1 MCVCAHHGDREL
13 ENRDKEQCLQR
24 LTQVFAHGP
33 HDTILHL
40 SDPPIVLTSASPGD
54 VGGQLLRLP
63 SQIFLGLPELI
74 SMGRRLS
81 YYSLVTWPA
90 VLVRKVTTPDL
101 RGMQSHACARTQTS
115 HPENAH
121 PCWGPPLTGHNWR
134 PLTNPE
140 PEQGC
145 SPIWGVSCCAV
156 VILLRVAR
164 RKTEADTQCQHK
176 GLTAT

>member
-101 RGMQSHACARTQTS
+101 RGMQSQCLCQDMDEPPRECPSLLGTPTDRPQLEAS
-115 HPENAH
+115 HKP
-121 PCWGPPLTGHNWR
+121 
-134 PLTNPE
+134 
-140 PEQGC
+140 
-145 SPIWGVSCCAV
+145 
-156 VILLRVAR
+156 
-164 RKTEADTQCQHK
+164 
-176 GLTAT
+176 